1 MANPA
6 LELLDGGQTAAI
18 LQQQTLI
25 PDKPALGA
33 VAGGA
38 IERYL
43 HLLADPGRIEPQ
55 ADMGDAVDA
64 PYGQG
69 RPSQGGTGERLATPS
84 LVALPQEGWAVRGT
98 ALLLIPDG
106 LPGCRLGGSP
116 LGGTDRAIAKG
127 VIAGEPHQ
135 RRGFAA
141 ALLPAVHIQLR
152 RRAAGGQQQ

>member
-6 LELLDGGQTAAI
+6 FELLDGGQAAAI
-18 LQQQTLI
+18 LQQHSLV

-33 VAGGA
+33 VAGRA
-38 IERYL
+38 VERYL

-69 RPSQGGTGERLATPS
+69 RPAQGGTGEGFTATAGI
-84 LVALPQEGWAVRGT
+84 ALQQEGGAVRGA

-106 LPGCRLGGSP
+106 LPGSGHGPGAGLGVGA
-116 LGGTDRAIAKG
+116 TAKG
-127 VIAGEPHQ
+127 VIASEPHQ

-141 ALLPAVHIQLR
+141 ALLPAGHIQLR